1 MADLFKIK
9 IVYSSSHLIFPKIVI
24 GILIVLGLIMFIQ
37 ALAEN
42 KKQGKSF
49 NFKGKKFFVENYDKL
64 KFWGALIL
72 FVLYIVSLELI
83 GFLPA
88 SLIFVFLFNIL
99 FAGAKN
105 KKSILVSAIISI
117 VASVG
122 IWYIFGYLFNI
133 TLP

>member
-24 GILIVLGLIMFIQ
+24 GILIILGLIMFIQ

-64 KFWGALIL
+64 KFWGALVL
-72 FVLYIVSLELI
+72 FILYILSLELI

>member
-1 MADLFKIK
+1 
-9 IVYSSSHLIFPKIVI
+9 
-24 GILIVLGLIMFIQ
+24 
-37 ALAEN
+37 
-42 KKQGKSF
+42 
-49 NFKGKKFFVENYDKL
+49 
-64 KFWGALIL
+64 
-72 FVLYIVSLELI
+72 VSLELI